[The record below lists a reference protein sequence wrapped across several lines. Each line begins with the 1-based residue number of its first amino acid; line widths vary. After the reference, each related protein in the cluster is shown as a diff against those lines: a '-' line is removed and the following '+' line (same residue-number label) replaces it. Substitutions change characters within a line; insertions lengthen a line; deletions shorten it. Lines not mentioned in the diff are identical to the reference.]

1 MRLLGFLASVA
12 AAASFGRGRGR
23 GRWQGGECGLYVH
36 ASTPSPTTCW
46 SRGISVLNYIV
57 PKKKKGVRP
66 RFCLTRLKKRRII
79 GNLVKRSK
87 RHTWTSKRRL
97 AMEVDAVK
105 QVEEEEKR
113 RRRAVEDRPLLLQL
127 RRQQQRAGRV
137 RRILGEQRTFA
148 DKAADVYAELIR
160 LRAAGKPLS
169 QLSYDGIDRW
179 FKSDTAAFAGQRSA
193 EPGRA
198 QVASALESNGSVFH
212 GLGWL
217 GRGRWNVHTTTI
229 DDAGVCRRCHEQ
241 LSTYKTDA
249 QEADKFARHMVN
261 LASKSVHRL
270 HFDMFS
276 DWMHL
281 TSYDAILDGLSLR
294 RCNVDSR
301 LKLVRSATF
310 HDILKSAVEELR
322 MRSLKFLVVLDTE
335 GAHANGNSPV
345 AGDPKLFLYQLKQD
359 KELYTVPKGV
369 DSTWLAL
376 YAAMKHGCM
385 LLTNDTLEKPR
396 KLYPG
401 MFLPKWMER
410 HQVRFD
416 LPIQLSWPP
425 AYSVAIQESLEGSWH
440 VPSYSAHDLTQ
451 PRPWLCI
458 TRPRKLVY

>member
-310 HDILKSAVEELR
+310 HDIVLEISGGGAANAVPQVLGCARHRGSSCERELTGGWGSQAVSVPAETR
-322 MRSLKFLVVLDTE
+322 QGALHGAQGSGLDLVVACPLCCHE
-335 GAHANGNSPV
+335 ARMHAAHQRHPGEA
-345 AGDPKLFLYQLKQD
+345 
-359 KELYTVPKGV
+359 
-369 DSTWLAL
+369 
-376 YAAMKHGCM
+376 
-385 LLTNDTLEKPR
+385 EKAIPR
-396 KLYPG
+396 
-401 MFLPKWMER
+401 
-410 HQVRFD
+410 
-416 LPIQLSWPP
+416 
-425 AYSVAIQESLEGSWH
+425 H
-440 VPSYSAHDLTQ
+440 VLTQ
-451 PRPWLCI
+451 
-458 TRPRKLVY
+458 VDGEASGSF